1 MLKNTGPKIFMRRL
15 SNSGIDDTDIEL
27 LNPDLNSIRNR
38 STSLKILVGRLD
50 GTSYYDFSSRNLE
63 NFLKLRGFNKSTK
76 ILSYFPDLKSRQFLN
91 ILINRHL
98 DRTCQWLLKNAT
110 GLIFQSKLS
119 LKMHKKFLNF
129 DEKSKPFDIIHNGV
143 DVNFFHPSLNVN
155 KSFGFPAVIISAS
168 KYRLHKRLQEAI
180 KLINY
185 LSFEFPE
192 IKLNILGEMDFLTQN
207 CIKNFD
213 KSRCIFHGK
222 INPDNLPFFYQNTH
236 IQLHLSIFDPC
247 PNVVVEGLASGLPV
261 ITPYESGARELVGKM
276 NSDWVVKEHL
286 ELKHLELHRHD
297 KIPAI
302 NLQRYGKVFKKIFY
316 NLKSSQN
323 SARERAESKLDI
335 KYIASKYQ
343 DFYLKLKQKYNDQKK
358 T

>member
-15 SNSGIDDTDIEL
+15 LSSGIVDSDIEL
-27 LNPDLNSIRNR
+27 LNPDLNSIQNR
-38 STSLKILVGRLD
+38 STSSKILIGRLD

-63 NFLKLRGFNKSTK
+63 NFLKLRGYNKSTK
-76 ILSYFPDLKSRQFLN
+76 ILSYFPDFKSKQFLN

-98 DRTCQWLLKNAT
+98 DRTCQWLLKNAD

-119 LKMHKKFLNF
+119 LEMHKKFLNF
-129 DEKSKPFDIIHNGV
+129 DEKSKPYKIIHNGV
-143 DVNFFHPSLNVN
+143 DVNFFCPSLRVN

-185 LSFEFPE
+185 LSSEFPK
-192 IKLNILGEMDFLTQN
+192 IKLNVLGELDLLTET
-207 CIKNFD
+207 CVKNFD

-222 INPDNLPFFYQNTH
+222 INPNNLPFFYQNAH

-276 NSDWVVKEHL
+276 NSDWVVKEQL
-286 ELKHLELHRHD
+286 DLKYRELHRNN
-297 KIPAI
+297 KIPTI
-302 NLQRYGKVFKKIFY
+302 NLQRYGNVFKKIFY
-316 NLKSSQN
+316 NLETSKN
-323 SARERAESKLDI
+323 SARERAKTKLDI

-343 DFYLKLKQKYNDQKK
+343 DFYLKFK
-358 T
+358 